1 MPDSSPSENGGPSV
15 EIIGGAAPPSL
26 SQETID
32 YHKGLLADPAFV
44 RDHPQHAAMLRATL
58 DDALAATGQ
67 NQPPPGD
74 PRSAAQRLHDQQRGV
89 VYGASGETMLPPH
102 LSEVVKHDAASTAPD
117 PEKVAA
123 HLARA
128 GLNVETVLADAKFA
142 IEKSGQ
148 GVKAEQLSAHALAQL
163 AVWGAHLRAHAKTRP
178 Q

>member
-1 MPDSSPSENGGPSV
+1 MSESMSQDTGPSV
-15 EIIGGAAPPSL
+15 VELSGAALPSL

-32 YHKGLLADPAFV
+32 YHQGLLADPAFC

-58 DDALAATGQ
+58 DEALAATGQ
-67 NQPPPGD
+67 DQPPPVD

-89 VYGASGETMLPPH
+89 AFGLAGETPLPEQ
-102 LSEVVKHDAASTAPD
+102 LAASIKHDAAGAAPN

-148 GVKAEQLSAHALAQL
+148 GIKPEQLGAHALAQL
-163 AVWGAHLRAHAKTRP
+163 AVWGAHLRKHAASRP
-178 Q
+178 V

>member
-1 MPDSSPSENGGPSV
+1 MSESMTEDTGASV
-15 EIIGGAAPPSL
+15 EVIGGAAKPSL
-26 SQETID
+26 SQDTIS
-32 YHKGLLADPAFV
+32 YQQSLLADPAFV

-58 DDALAATGQ
+58 DEALAATGQ

-89 VYGASGETMLPPH
+89 VYGASGETMLPSH
-102 LSEVVKHDAASTAPD
+102 LSEVVKHDAAGTAPD

-123 HLARA
+123 YLVRA
-128 GLNVETVLADAKFA
+128 GLNVKTVLADAKFA

>member
-1 MPDSSPSENGGPSV
+1 MPYVDSSLRI
-15 EIIGGAAPPSL
+15 EILGGAEKPSL
-26 SQETID
+26 SQDTIS
-32 YHKGLLADPAFV
+32 YQQSLLADPAFV